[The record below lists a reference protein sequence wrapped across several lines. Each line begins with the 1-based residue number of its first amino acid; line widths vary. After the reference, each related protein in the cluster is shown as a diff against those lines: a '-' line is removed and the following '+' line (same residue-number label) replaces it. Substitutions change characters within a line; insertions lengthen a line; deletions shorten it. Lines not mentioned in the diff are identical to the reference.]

1 MTEASLFIER
11 IFGRYA
17 IIVRYLISGGIS
29 FGTNIVI
36 LYLLTEYLG
45 LYYLASVVLAF
56 LVAFVVSFFMMKRW
70 TFQDTSKE
78 GVHQQMSIYLSVA
91 VFNMLLNTALVYLFV
106 EYIGVWY
113 IFSQFI
119 ASLLIAVSSF
129 FIYKYLIFVKTPSQS
144 STV

>member
-17 IIVRYLISGGIS
+17 IFVRYLISGGIS

-36 LYLLTEYLG
+36 LYLLTEYFG
-45 LYYLASVVLAF
+45 VYYLTSVILAF
-56 LVAFVVSFFMMKRW
+56 LVAFVVSFFMMKHW